1 LEKPPQK
8 WVLGMFH
15 TGGKNDLFEEKEE
28 EAGNSF
34 DSEIDSKIKYLWSK
48 GNTQFLVANGHNS
61 KVITLCL

>member
-34 DSEIDSKIKYLWSK
+34 DSEINSKIKYL
-48 GNTQFLVANGHNS
+48 
-61 KVITLCL
+61 